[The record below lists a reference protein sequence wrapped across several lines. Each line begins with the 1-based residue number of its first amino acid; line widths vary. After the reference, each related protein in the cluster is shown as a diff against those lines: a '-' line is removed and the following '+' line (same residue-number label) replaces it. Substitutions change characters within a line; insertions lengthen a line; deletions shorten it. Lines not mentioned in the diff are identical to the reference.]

1 MIAQGAFALAYAH
14 SAMRGWVKALA
25 AAIAAFAV
33 AWLTIRALSPVAL
46 TVAMIAWLFLA
57 LVLRL
62 LPPRVMSAVT
72 APPPAWDLPARM
84 VVATVLVLALT
95 ASAPA
100 LGPFTS
106 GVLSGFPLY
115 ATVLAVF
122 GQRAIGPSA
131 AIAVMRGLTAGL
143 FASTAFFLVIA
154 TMLPSLGTAGAFGL
168 AIAVIL
174 AVQGVSFSLLRRA
187 G

>member
-1 MIAQGAFALAYAH
+1 
-14 SAMRGWVKALA
+14 MRGWVKALA

-33 AWLTIRALSPVAL
+33 AWLAVRELTPTAV
-46 TVAMIAWLFLA
+46 TVAVVAWLFLT
-57 LVLRL
+57 LVSRL
-62 LPPRVMSAVT
+62 MPPRVMSAP
-72 APPPAWDLPARM
+72 ASPPPAWDLAARM
-84 VVATVLVLALT
+84 VVATVLVLTLT

-122 GQRAIGPSA
+122 GQRDLGPSA
-131 AIAVMRGLTAGL
+131 GVAVMRGLTAGL
-143 FASTAFFLVIA
+143 FAFTAFFLVIA
-154 TMLPSLGTAGAFGL
+154 TMLPSLGIAGAFGL